1 MGNKKYQELLK
12 LRGKIIAEGYDLKT
26 VAKKIGLS
34 YNAFRNKIKGETA
47 FTINE
52 VYELAVILNIDKEEI
67 ITYFFEEMLRN
78 AGKGA

>member
-26 VAKKIGLS
+26 VAEELGLS

-52 VYELAVILNIDKEEI
+52 VYELAVILNIEKDEI